1 MTEKPFFFLFFPTSS
16 WIGDAVK
23 HCLVLGLKIDDLP
36 LNP

>member
-1 MTEKPFFFLFFPTSS
+1 MTKNPFFYPTSS
-16 WIGDAVK
+16 WIGDAVR